1 MTKGNFFQKRHLS
14 QQNISMLS
22 HAAEQWAEKVFLSF
36 SKFVNCFVKSH
47 VVSVTFH
54 DSLELLDPRPFAKC
68 CQMLQSAI
76 LSCNIMWVAG
86 IRPTL
91 CKLAS
96 RMFARL

>member
-1 MTKGNFFQKRHLS
+1 MTKGHFFQKRH
-14 QQNISMLS
+14 LS
-22 HAAEQWAEKVFLSF
+22 HAAEQWADKVFF
-36 SKFVNCFVKSH
+36 PSKFVKSH

-54 DSLELLDPRPFAKC
+54 DSMELLDPRPFAKC